1 MKTFA
6 YAALIASAMAV
17 RLMEVEEVAADK
29 PVEDAAT
36 MDDLADL
43 TLGDL
48 EGEQEGLGECFLHKT
63 GEALADRSMDEDEIM
78 ELGEELV
85 AGAEAGATLGDA
97 VERLREKGE
106 EHGVDTDGQDEFL
119 GDVLDRVKKCKQER
133 KEKREG
139 KKDEKKAEM
148 SGDDEETPAELAQE
162 DDVASDEA
170 GPAEGEEKTG
180 HAKDGEKK
188 EKRQKKRGGDEEA
201 PASGDEEKPASGD
214 DEKSASG
221 DDEGT
226 ATEELEFAQEDEE
239 DDGEAPTG
247 GDLRELAGEAK
258 AALEDMDSE
267 ERDELA
273 DAVKA
278 ELEDLDIDEEDL
290 EAVKEAVK
298 EGAEEK
304 LREAFE
310 ALPEDAQEKVREG
323 VEALKAAKAEHEG
336 DDDGEGSD
344 DGEGPEERK
353 PKRGGDKQ

>member
-17 RLMEVEEVAADK
+17 RLTEVEEVATDA

-48 EGEQEGLGECFLHKT
+48 EGEQEGLAECFLMKT

-106 EHGVDTDGQDEFL
+106 EHGVDTEGQDEFL
-119 GDVLDRVKKCKQER
+119 GDVLERVKGCKKER

-139 KKDEKKAEM
+139 KKDEKKGEK
-148 SGDDEETPAELAQE
+148 SGSEDEEEASGADLELAQE
-162 DDVASDEA
+162 GEEV
-170 GPAEGEEKTG
+170 EGEESS
-180 HAKDGEKK
+180 
-188 EKRQKKRGGDEEA
+188 A
-201 PASGDEEKPASGD
+201 PE
-214 DEKSASG
+214 
-221 DDEGT
+221 
-226 ATEELEFAQEDEE
+226 
-239 DDGEAPTG
+239 G

-258 AALEDMDSE
+258 AALEDLDSE
-267 ERDELA
+267 EREELA
-273 DAVKA
+273 EVVKA
-278 ELEDLDIDEEDL
+278 ELEELSVDEDDL

-298 EGAEEK
+298 AGAEDA
-304 LREAFE
+304 LTEAFE
-310 ALPEDAQEKVREG
+310 ALPEEAQEKVREG
-323 VEALKAAKAEHEG
+323 VEALKAAKAEQEG

>member
-17 RLMEVEEVAADK
+17 RLMEVEEAGADK

-48 EGEQEGLGECFLHKT
+48 EGEQEGLGECFLEKT
-63 GEALADRSMDEDEIM
+63 GEALAERSMDEDEIM
-78 ELGEELV
+78 ELGAELV
-85 AGAEAGATLGDA
+85 AGAEEGATLGDA
-97 VERLREKGE
+97 VEHLREKGR

-119 GDVLDRVKKCKQER
+119 GDVLEKVKKCKQER

-148 SGDDEETPAELAQE
+148 SGDEEETPAELAQE

-180 HAKDGEKK
+180 HAKDGEKR
-188 EKRQKKRGGDEEA
+188 EKREKKRGGDSEA
-201 PASGDEEKPASGD
+201 PASGDDEKSEGD

-221 DDEGT
+221 DDEWT
-226 ATEELEFAQEDEE
+226 ATEELELAQEDEE

-247 GDLRELAGEAK
+247 GDLRELAKEAK
-258 AALEDMDSE
+258 ETIEGMDSD
-267 ERDELA
+267 EREELA
-273 DAVKA
+273 EVVKG
-278 ELEDLDIDEEDL
+278 ELEELSVDEEDV
-290 EAVKEAVK
+290 ERVKEAVK
-298 EGAEEK
+298 AGAEDA
-304 LREAFE
+304 LTEAFE

-323 VEALKAAKAEHEG
+323 VEALKAAKEEHDA

-353 PKRGGDKQ
+353 AGKKGKKE

>member
-17 RLMEVEEVAADK
+17 RLMEVEEVAAEA

-48 EGEQEGLGECFLHKT
+48 EGEQEGLGECFLEKT

-119 GDVLDRVKKCKQER
+119 GDVLERVKKCKKER

-139 KKDEKKAEM
+139 KKDEKRAEM

-170 GPAEGEEKTG
+170 GPASGEEREG
-180 HAKDGEKK
+180 PAKDGEKK

-201 PASGDEEKPASGD
+201 PSDE
-214 DEKSASG
+214 EKSASG

-226 ATEELEFAQEDEE
+226 ATEELELAQEDEE

-258 AALEDMDSE
+258 AALEDLDSE

-290 EAVKEAVK
+290 EAVKDAVR

-323 VEALKAAKAEHEG
+323 VEALKAAKAEQEG

>member
-17 RLMEVEEVAADK
+17 RLTEVEEVATDA

-48 EGEQEGLGECFLHKT
+48 EGEQEGLAECFLMKT

-106 EHGVDTDGQDEFL
+106 EHGVDTEGQDEFL
-119 GDVLDRVKKCKQER
+119 GDVLERVKGCKKER

-148 SGDDEETPAELAQE
+148 SGDEEETPAEL
-162 DDVASDEA
+162 
-170 GPAEGEEKTG
+170 
-180 HAKDGEKK
+180 
-188 EKRQKKRGGDEEA
+188 
-201 PASGDEEKPASGD
+201 
-214 DEKSASG
+214 
-221 DDEGT
+221 
-226 ATEELEFAQEDEE
+226 AQEDEE

-247 GDLRELAGEAK
+247 GDLRELAKEAK
-258 AALEDMDSE
+258 ETIEGMDSD
-267 ERDELA
+267 EREELA
-273 DAVKA
+273 EVVKA
-278 ELEDLDIDEEDL
+278 ELEELSVDEDDL

-298 EGAEEK
+298 AGAEDA
-304 LREAFE
+304 LTEAFE
-310 ALPEDAQEKVREG
+310 ALPEEAQEKVREG
-323 VEALKAAKAEHEG
+323 VEALKAAKAEQEG

>member
-6 YAALIASAMAV
+6 YAALIASAFAV
-17 RLMEVEEVAADK
+17 RLTEVEEVATDA

-48 EGEQEGLGECFLHKT
+48 EGEQEGLGECFLEST
-63 GEALADRSMDEDEIM
+63 GKALADREMDEDEIM

-85 AGAEAGATLGDA
+85 AGAEEGATLGDA

-106 EHGVDTDGQDEFL
+106 EHGVDADGQDEFL

-133 KEKREG
+133 KEKRGE
-139 KKDEKKAEM
+139 KKDEKK
-148 SGDDEETPAELAQE
+148 GGDDDEEEEDLELAQE
-162 DDVASDEA
+162 
-170 GPAEGEEKTG
+170 GEEV
-180 HAKDGEKK
+180 E
-188 EKRQKKRGGDEEA
+188 
-201 PASGDEEKPASGD
+201 
-214 DEKSASG
+214 
-221 DDEGT
+221 
-226 ATEELEFAQEDEE
+226 EE

-247 GDLRELAGEAK
+247 GDLRELAKEAK
-258 AALEDMDSE
+258 AAIEDMDDE
-267 ERDELA
+267 EREELA
-273 DAVKA
+273 EVVKG
-278 ELEDLDIDEEDL
+278 ELEALDVDEEDL

-298 EGAEEK
+298 AGAEDA
-304 LREAFE
+304 LTEAFE

-323 VEALKAAKAEHEG
+323 VEALKAAKEEHEG
-336 DDDGEGSD
+336 DDGEDDKED

>member
-17 RLMEVEEVAADK
+17 RLMETEVTET

-36 MDDLADL
+36 MDDIADL

-48 EGEQEGLGECFLHKT
+48 EGEQEGLGDCFLEKT
-63 GEALADRSMDEDEIM
+63 GEALAERSMDEDEIR
-78 ELGEELV
+78 ELGAELV
-85 AGAEAGATLGDA
+85 EGAEAGKTLGDA

-119 GDVLDRVKKCKQER
+119 ADVLEKVKGCKKQR

-139 KKDEKKAEM
+139 KKDERQGDKPA
-148 SGDDEETPAELAQE
+148 SDDDEALELAQE
-162 DDVASDEA
+162 
-170 GPAEGEEKTG
+170 GEVEEESS
-180 HAKDGEKK
+180 APDGE
-188 EKRQKKRGGDEEA
+188 
-201 PASGDEEKPASGD
+201 
-214 DEKSASG
+214 
-221 DDEGT
+221 
-226 ATEELEFAQEDEE
+226 
-239 DDGEAPTG
+239 
-247 GDLRELAGEAK
+247 DLRALAGEAK

-267 ERDELA
+267 EREVLA
-273 DAVKA
+273 DEVKGA
-278 ELEDLDIDEEDL
+278 LEDMSVDEEDL

-298 EGAEEK
+298 EGAEDK

-310 ALPEDAQEKVREG
+310 ALPEEAQEKVREG
-323 VEALKAAKAEHEG
+323 VEALKAAKADMEG

-353 PKRGGDKQ
+353 APRGGKKE